1 MSEVFGSRSKIP
13 VDKKELKAAIRKAN
27 ESLKKNNKKLEKQVD
42 DKKSQLKVLDK
53 DRKSLEGDIKS
64 LSSTAKSLKKEIVQS
79 NQELKKERPRLAKIK
94 GLLAEKDTAQS
105 NIDRLEKEREI
116 LSNSID
122 GMSADLARA
131 TALKEEIKIIESD
144 KELGL
149 KELDEI
155 GIKVIGAKEGLP
167 SLYSEVVAKKI
178 DGRKTMESID
188 KEIKVKEGLLG
199 SVDKEYELKMAELN
213 TNRRALKDHIKEKEE
228 EAGVMESLVNQR
240 EKEYIEIE
248 SKYRQAENSLA
259 YTIEMTDKE
268 VERCRDEKD
277 KIKKNFKKFRISA
290 LEEVARLKL
299 KKKIEI
305 IDEAGLLKV
314 FGEDI
319 IDG

>member
-27 ESLKKNNKKLEKQVD
+27 ESLKKNNKKLEKQVN
-42 DKKSQLKVLDK
+42 DKKSQLKALDK

-116 LSNSID
+116 LSNNID

-155 GIKVIGAKEGLP
+155 GIKIIGAKEGLP
-167 SLYSEVVAKKI
+167 SLYSEVAAKKL
-178 DGRKTMESID
+178 DCKKTMESID
-188 KEIKVKEGLLG
+188 KEIKAKEGLLG

-213 TNRRALKDHIKEKEE
+213 TNRRTLKDHIKEKEE

-248 SKYRQAENSLA
+248 SKYRQAKNALA
-259 YTIEMTDKE
+259 YTTEMTDKE
-268 VERCRDEKD
+268 VERCRAEKD
-277 KIKKNFKKFRISA
+277 KIKENYKKFRISA
-290 LEEVARLKL
+290 FEEVARLKL

-319 IDG
+319 IDE